1 MDYSAQKMRLA
12 LLIAE
17 YLHKNNI
24 PTQDFNIERMA
35 DYLLY
40 KGAIMLPY
48 DRDVELYHVYMN
60 TEACKDCPHYKVPED
75 ENPPWCEEIGIE
87 WPDYYSPL
95 APRCDKQ
102 FYDIKKWVPRNEV
115 QLLMAKDDYG
125 VELFP
130 TEESAR
136 MKVEELE
143 EKYRNERAD

>member
-60 TEACKDCPHYKVPED
+60 TEACKDCPHYIVPVD
-75 ENPPWCEEIGIE
+75 ENPPWCSETGIE
-87 WPDYYSPL
+87 WPDYSPL
-95 APRCDKQ
+95 YRRRCDKH
-102 FYDIKKWVPRNEV
+102 FLDIKKWVPRDEA
-115 QLLMAKDDYG
+115 QLFMARDDYG

-130 TEESAR
+130 TMESAC
-136 MKVEELE
+136 MKVDELE
-143 EKYRNERAD
+143 EIYRNE

>member
-24 PTQDFNIERMA
+24 PTQDLNIERMA

-40 KGAIMLPY
+40 KGAVMLPY

-60 TEACKDCPHYKVPED
+60 TEACKDCPHYIVPVD
-75 ENPPWCEEIGIE
+75 ENPPWCDETGIE
-87 WPDYYSPL
+87 WPDYSPL
-95 APRCDKQ
+95 EPRCDKH
-102 FYDIKKWVPRNEV
+102 FLDIKKWVPRDEEE
-115 QLLMAKDDYG
+115 LLMARDDYG

-130 TEESAR
+130 TMESACA
-136 MKVEELE
+136 KVDELE
-143 EKYRNERAD
+143 EKYRNERAN